1 MEQYNY
7 RILHEIIRELNLNSK
22 VPIDL
27 VKIIFEDLI
36 KEFYNLN
43 RRKPT
48 EKELYALA
56 LLALDE
62 AMMKVSYVII

>member
-1 MEQYNY
+1 MEQYNCQV
-7 RILHEIIRELNLNSK
+7 LHKIIRELNLNSK
-22 VPIDL
+22 VPVDL
-27 VKIIFEDLI
+27 VETIFRDLI
-36 KEFYNLN
+36 REFYNLN

-62 AMMKVSYVII
+62 AMMKISYVIM